1 MEMIRYGDDMEMI
14 RYGVD
19 MEMIKWLMGSVVG
32 NIVGSV

>member
-19 MEMIKWLMGSVVG
+19 MEMIKWLVGSVVG